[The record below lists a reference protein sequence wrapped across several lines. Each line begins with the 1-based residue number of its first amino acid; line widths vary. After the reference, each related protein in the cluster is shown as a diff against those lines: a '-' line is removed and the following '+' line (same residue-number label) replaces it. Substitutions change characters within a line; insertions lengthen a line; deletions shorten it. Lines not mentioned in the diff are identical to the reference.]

1 MGGTSSWRPSV
12 VTLCGDVGYVGWCG
26 GGFGDGGDFGGDDI
40 VVVTVDI
47 SHATTTIGTAM

>member
-1 MGGTSSWRPSV
+1 MMLG
-12 VTLCGDVGYVGWCG
+12 GDVGFVGWCG

-40 VVVTVDI
+40 VVATVDI